1 MLSCQVL
8 LRNVKIKYILKIEY
22 GDFGNTDMEQI
33 SFNLDLEDLDVDINL
48 DYGLYSVLEL
58 IKTDKETKSKY
69 QKHLNKNTKKIRVHN
84 KVPTY
89 NKSDKIQEHIK
100 EWNTIKHV
108 YRYQTL
114 YKICEEL
121 FNLTIENKIECLTYF
136 VDVEYDEYEKICTYA
151 IDESLSN
158 SSICERVKAHIELL
172 RRVYRKDNTLKYDNN
187 KKVISDTKTIYS

>member
-1 MLSCQVL
+1 
-8 LRNVKIKYILKIEY
+8 
-22 GDFGNTDMEQI
+22 MEQI
-33 SFNLDLEDLDVDINL
+33 SFNLDLEDLDVDIYL
-48 DYGLYSVLEL
+48 DCGLYAALEL
-58 IKTDKETKSKY
+58 IETDKEIKSKY
-69 QKHLNKNTKKIRVHN
+69 EKYLNKNTKKNNKEIRVHN

-121 FNLTIENKIECLTYF
+121 FNLTIENKLECLTYF
-136 VDVEYDEYEKICTYA
+136 VDVEYDENEKICTYA